1 VGVTFISSFF
11 ILKLVVQI
19 VLLTHR
25 ESRGLSK
32 QFTLE
37 FFPKDLRHLCTL
49 GHCNYFTQLTCLTL
63 LDSLLL
69 DPKDVDPNVHPTKR
83 EVHFLNEEAIIEC
96 VSDHLQSALVKQ
108 SSSRSFETQVSW

>member
-1 VGVTFISSFF
+1 MSLT
-11 ILKLVVQI
+11 QI
-19 VLLTHR
+19 M
-25 ESRGLSK
+25 S
-32 QFTLE
+32 
-37 FFPKDLRHLCTL
+37 
-49 GHCNYFTQLTCLTL
+49 LTL

-108 SSSRSFETQVSW
+108 SSSRSFETQVSWWPVGPYPH